1 MKYER
6 ISKGTFL
13 ERPNRF
19 IAYAELAGKTE
30 VIHVKNT
37 GRCAELL
44 IPGASIYVQESDN
57 PARKTKWDLIGV
69 EKGSRMINM
78 DSQVP
83 NKIVKEWLEKGN
95 LIDNISSVRPE
106 YVYGSSRIDLYV
118 EAGDRKILI
127 EVKGVTLEDDGVVR
141 FPDAPSERAVKL
153 AIDEAVRNTYGRQ
166 K

>member
-44 IPGASIYVQESDN
+44 IPGASIYVQESRAAD
-57 PARKTKWDLIGV
+57 KV
-69 EKGSRMINM
+69 GSDRRGEGQP
-78 DSQVP
+78 DDQ
-83 NKIVKEWLEKGN
+83 
-95 LIDNISSVRPE
+95 
-106 YVYGSSRIDLYV
+106 YG
-118 EAGDRKILI
+118 
-127 EVKGVTLEDDGVVR
+127 
-141 FPDAPSERAVKL
+141 FPG
-153 AIDEAVRNTYGRQ
+153 T
-166 K
+166 

>member
-44 IPGASIYVQESDN
+44 IPGASIYVQE
-57 PARKTKWDLIGV
+57 
-69 EKGSRMINM
+69 
-78 DSQVP
+78 
-83 NKIVKEWLEKGN
+83 
-95 LIDNISSVRPE
+95 
-106 YVYGSSRIDLYV
+106 
-118 EAGDRKILI
+118 DRKS
-127 EVKGVTLEDDGVVR
+127 VV
-141 FPDAPSERAVKL
+141 
-153 AIDEAVRNTYGRQ
+153 
-166 K
+166 

>member
-57 PARKTKWDLIGV
+57 PARKTKWDLA
-69 EKGSRMINM
+69 SNTDFT
-78 DSQVP
+78 DSSAFAMSFFSFSHF
-83 NKIVKEWLEKGN
+83 KA
-95 LIDNISSVRPE
+95 SSSA
-106 YVYGSSRIDLYV
+106 SS
-118 EAGDRKILI
+118 
-127 EVKGVTLEDDGVVR
+127 
-141 FPDAPSERAVKL
+141 
-153 AIDEAVRNTYGRQ
+153 
-166 K
+166 